1 MKSRSLLIPALLLA
15 LPLSAQDLPE
25 AKAPPQTP
33 ASAQPAAPASGQA
46 APAAANTPAK
56 APDRSAAYYH
66 YTLAHIY
73 EELATVYGRS
83 EYVSKAVEQYKLA
96 LQNDPQSEFLNS
108 ELAEFYAKTGRIRDA
123 VLEAQEILKRDPNN
137 LEAHKLL
144 GRIYVRSLGDSQ
156 SGQSQE
162 MLKRA
167 LEQIREVV
175 RLEPKNTDNYLLLG
189 RLHILAKELDKAEE
203 AFKDALRNDP
213 ASEEALT
220 NLAYLYTEQGNFSRA
235 VTTLESVPEAERTG
249 KIYAALGFSYEQQKD
264 YGKAVAAYRKA
275 TESDSDNLDWQRGL
289 AQNLFNDG
297 QLKEALEQYQALAE
311 ADPQDATTLVRIAE
325 IQRRDGQF
333 DAALESL
340 KKAEALVSNSLE
352 VPYNMALVYQAQ
364 GKFDDAVRVYT
375 QLLDRTAKADRNY
388 SESERS
394 NRAVFLERLG
404 DLYRDANQTS
414 KALETFAEMLT
425 LGGET
430 ASRGYQ
436 QIIETHR
443 TARQWA
449 EALRVAEEAARK
461 FPQDRDLQM
470 QYAAQLADSGKPD
483 EGVARV
489 RGLLKG
495 TPEDREVYL
504 ALAQIYS
511 RQRRWKESEE
521 AIAQAD
527 KLATTPREKYYAW
540 FMYGSVYERQ
550 KKFDQAEEMFKKILS
565 FDPHNAMVLNYLG
578 YMLADRGVRLEE
590 ALGYI
595 KEAVARDPASGA
607 YLDSLGW
614 VYFKMGQDVLAEE
627 YLHKAIERLPYD
639 STVHDHL
646 ADLYLKTGRLKE
658 AAAHWERALEEW
670 NRGVPSDADPAEVAK
685 VQKKLEQ
692 ARVRLAKQVR
702 E

>member
-1 MKSRSLLIPALLLA
+1 MKLRCVVFLFLLIT
-15 LPLSAQDLPE
+15 LPLGAQQKSEASAP
-25 AKAPPQTP
+25 APPP
-33 ASAQPAAPASGQA
+33 AQVPVSP
-46 APAAANTPAK
+46 K

-73 EELATVYGRS
+73 EELATVYGRP
-83 EYVSKAVEQYKLA
+83 EYVSKAVDEYKLA
-96 LQNDPQSEFLNS
+96 LENDPQSEFLNS
-108 ELAEFYAKTGRIRDA
+108 ELAEFYAKTGRVRDA

-162 MLKRA
+162 VLKRA

-203 AFKDALRNDP
+203 AFKAALKNDP

-220 NLAYLYTEQGNFSRA
+220 NLAYLYTEQGNFTRA
-235 VTTLESVPEAERTG
+235 VQTLESVPEPERTG

-264 YGKAVAAYRKA
+264 YNKAVAAYRKA
-275 TESDSDNLDWQRGL
+275 VESDSDNLDWQRGL
-289 AQNLFNDG
+289 AQNLFSDG
-297 QLKEALEQYQALAE
+297 QLKDALEQYKALAE

-340 KKAEALVSNSLE
+340 KKAEALVANSLE

-364 GKFDDAVRVYT
+364 GKFDNATRVYT
-375 QLLDRTAKADRNY
+375 QLLDRTAKTDGNY

-404 DLYRDANQTS
+404 DLYRDANQTA
-414 KALETFAEMLT
+414 KALESFGQMVD
-425 LGGET
+425 LGGEQ
-430 ASRGYQ
+430 ASRGYV

-443 TARQWA
+443 AARQWT
-449 EALRVAEEAARK
+449 EAARLAEEAAAK

-470 QYAAQLADSGKPD
+470 QLGGQLADSGKPD
-483 EGVARV
+483 EGIARV
-489 RGLLKG
+489 RALLKG
-495 TPEDREVYL
+495 TPEDRDVYL
-504 ALAQIYS
+504 SLAQICS
-511 RQRRWKESEE
+511 RLRRWRDAEE

-527 KLATTPREKYYAW
+527 KLSTTPREKYYAW
-540 FMYGSVYERQ
+540 FMFGSVYERQ
-550 KKFDQAEEMFKKILS
+550 KKWDPAEEMFKKILS

-595 KEAVARDPASGA
+595 KEAVERDPQSGA

-627 YLHKAIERLPYD
+627 YLHKAVERLPYD

-646 ADLYLKTGRLKE
+646 ADLYQKTGRLKE
-658 AAAHWERALEEW
+658 AAVHWERALEEW
-670 NRGVPSDADPAEVAK
+670 NRGLPSDVDQAEVAK

-692 ARVRLAKQVR
+692 AKVRLARQVR

>member
-1 MKSRSLLIPALLLA
+1 MP
-15 LPLSAQDLPE
+15 QT
-25 AKAPPQTP
+25 APSTQAPTP
-33 ASAQPAAPASGQA
+33 ASKQA
-46 APAAANTPAK
+46 APPPTPSPAPGAAQTAAPAK
-56 APDRSAAYYH
+56 APDRAKAYYH

-73 EELATVYGRS
+73 EELATVYGRP
-83 EYVSKAVEQYKLA
+83 EYVGKAVEQYKLA
-96 LQNDPQSEFLNS
+96 LQNDPASEFLNS

-137 LEAHKLL
+137 LEARKLL

-156 SGQSQE
+156 SGSSQE

-189 RLHILAKELDKAEE
+189 RLYILAKELDQAEA
-203 AFKDALRNDP
+203 AFKAALQNDP
-213 ASEEALT
+213 GSEEALT
-220 NLAYLYTEQGNFSRA
+220 NLAYLYTEQGNYARA
-235 VTTLESVPEAERTG
+235 VQTLEAVPEAERTG
-249 KIYAALGFSYEQQKD
+249 KIFAALGFSYEQQKD
-264 YGKAVAAYRKA
+264 YAKAVAAYRKA
-275 TESDSDNLDWQRGL
+275 VEQDSDNLDWQRGL

-297 QLKEALEQYQALAE
+297 QLKEALEQYKALAE

-333 DAALESL
+333 DEALDSL
-340 KKAEALVSNSLE
+340 KKADALVANSLE
-352 VPYNMALVYQAQ
+352 VHYNMALVYQAQ
-364 GKFDDAVRVYT
+364 GKFDEAVRVYT
-375 QLLDRTAKADRNY
+375 QLLDRTAREDGNY
-388 SESERS
+388 SEGERS

-404 DLYRDANQTS
+404 DLYRDAHQTE
-414 KALETFAEMLT
+414 KAIETFTQMLA
-425 LGGET
+425 LGGEQ

-436 QIIETHR
+436 QIVETR
-443 TARQWA
+443 RAARQWA
-449 EALRVAEEAARK
+449 EALRMAEQAAAK
-461 FPQDRDLQM
+461 FPQDRDLQI
-470 QYAAQLADSGKPD
+470 QFGAQLADSGKPD
-483 EGVARV
+483 EGIARV
-489 RGLLKG
+489 RALLKG
-495 TPEDREVYL
+495 TSEDRDVHL

-511 RQRRWKESEE
+511 RLRRWKEAED

-527 KLATTPREKYYAW
+527 KLSTTPREKYYAW
-540 FMYGSVYERQ
+540 FLYGSVYERQ
-550 KKFDQAEEMFKKILS
+550 KKFEQAEEMFKKILA

-595 KEAVARDPASGA
+595 KQAVQRDPQSGA

-627 YLHKAIERLPYD
+627 YLQKAIARLPND
-639 STVHDHL
+639 STIHDHL

-670 NRGVPSDADPAEVAK
+670 TRGLPSDADPAEVAR